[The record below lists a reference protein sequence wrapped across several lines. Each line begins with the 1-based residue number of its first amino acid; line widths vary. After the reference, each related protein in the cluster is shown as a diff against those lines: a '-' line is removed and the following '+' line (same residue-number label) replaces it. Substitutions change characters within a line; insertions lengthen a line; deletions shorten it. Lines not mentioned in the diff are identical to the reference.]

1 MYKQQVLAKK
11 ISELIKATSKK
22 TIMWEVNVSTTEYNK
37 EKTIIKDDNK
47 DWIVDEIFVSY
58 KCEYQGEEFLLIT
71 YEMVHSSGDNIR
83 TTNLVFLPPLG
94 IRFFDLPTLL
104 PYAIQTDNMLSYE
117 IHSLWSML
125 LDMMKK
131 DKNSVKFEIDEREL
145 LIE

>member
-1 MYKQQVLAKK
+1 
-11 ISELIKATSKK
+11 
-22 TIMWEVNVSTTEYNK
+22 
-37 EKTIIKDDNK
+37 
-47 DWIVDEIFVSY
+47 
-58 KCEYQGEEFLLIT
+58 
-71 YEMVHSSGDNIR
+71 MVHSSGDNIR